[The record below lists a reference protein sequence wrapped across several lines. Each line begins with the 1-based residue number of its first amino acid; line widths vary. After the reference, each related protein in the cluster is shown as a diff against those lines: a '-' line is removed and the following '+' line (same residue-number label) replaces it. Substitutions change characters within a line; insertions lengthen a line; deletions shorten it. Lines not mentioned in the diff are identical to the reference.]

1 MEDVL
6 DLYHED
12 YDPDHPVVCFDETSK
27 QLVADKRPSIGAKP
41 GRVERYDYEYK
52 RNGTRNL
59 FMFCEPKAGWRHV
72 EVTERRTA
80 VDFAHQM
87 RWLADEAY
95 PHTKTIRLVLDNPQI
110 PHLTLLVWDLW
121 FYRTCSL
128 STRRH
133 ICSDWAVKRVSGD
146 VFESSGA
153 PHMPNG
159 GSLEAK
165 EGMTRHGNSAELPST
180 DGLGKAAYA
189 QGSAAS
195 ADILWRALSSNS
207 YEGWPRARRM
217 INLLA

>member
-1 MEDVL
+1 MKTGSGKPAVGATL
-6 DLYHED
+6 VVARSRRQ
-12 YDPDHPVVCFDETSK
+12 PVFILLCGLRKAMVILRSEATKNLQS
-27 QLVADKRPSIGAKP
+27 LPRR
-41 GRVERYDYEYK
+41 GRD
-52 RNGTRNL
+52 
-59 FMFCEPKAGWRHV
+59 
-72 EVTERRTA
+72 TERG
-80 VDFAHQM
+80 VFAMQLTGTEQL
-87 RWLADEAY
+87 RY
-95 PHTKTIRLVLDNPQI
+95 PQI

>member
-1 MEDVL
+1 MTNIESTEVASAIITLGWIQDGIGELDV
-6 DLYHED
+6 
-12 YDPDHPVVCFDETSK
+12 
-27 QLVADKRPSIGAKP
+27 
-41 GRVERYDYEYK
+41 
-52 RNGTRNL
+52 
-59 FMFCEPKAGWRHV
+59 
-72 EVTERRTA
+72 
-80 VDFAHQM
+80 
-87 RWLADEAY
+87 
-95 PHTKTIRLVLDNPQI
+95 KTIENLSYIANEDTKVGLSAQI